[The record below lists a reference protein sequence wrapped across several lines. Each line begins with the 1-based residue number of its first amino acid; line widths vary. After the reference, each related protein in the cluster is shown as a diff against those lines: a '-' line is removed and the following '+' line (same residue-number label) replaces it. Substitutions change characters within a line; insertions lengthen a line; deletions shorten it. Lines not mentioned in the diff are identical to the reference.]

1 VGDPG
6 TPRIVS
12 GSSIGVIKLTG
23 ELDIGRRDEIRAA
36 LHLAGDEAGM
46 LIDFSEVTY
55 ADSTML
61 AQLLR
66 LRTEATEQCI
76 PLAIVIGSRQFAR
89 LIEYAGLSEAFAI
102 FDTRAAALSHLAAAR
117 PA

>member
-1 VGDPG
+1 M
-6 TPRIVS
+6 S

-36 LHLAGDEAGM
+36 LQFAGDEPGM
-46 LIDFSEVTY
+46 LLDFSEVTY

-66 LRTEATEQCI
+66 LRNEADALRI

-89 LIEYAGLSEAFAI
+89 LIEYAGLNEAFAI